1 MILCYV
7 DNMRA
12 SAANEDLCWE
22 VMHTVSTKLAY
33 LGIQIATRKTR
44 PPSTSPGPWAGS
56 VISTQKEGIGV
67 RISQDKWAKTKA
79 LLQHTL
85 DLIDGQGPIPLKI
98 LESYRGSLVY
108 VQRTYPSITPYL
120 KEYHLTIDLW
130 RPDRDVEG
138 WRLSRSQPLVG
149 PYPQAPE
156 FVYPVPQ
163 FCDDVVAL
171 LSLFAADVPPTRFV
185 RSKSI
190 HTAQYGYADAS
201 GGGYGNTM
209 GALDSISYSHGIWG
223 SECDG
228 HSSNFRELANLVRT
242 IDQGVQSGQLQHAE
256 VWIFTDNS
264 TAESVF
270 WRGHSSSPL

>member
-1 MILCYV
+1 
-7 DNMRA
+7 
-12 SAANEDLCWE
+12 
-22 VMHTVSTKLAY
+22 MHTVSTKLAY

-56 VISTQKEGIGV
+56 VESTQKEGIGV

-98 LESYRGSLVY
+98 RESYRGSLVY

-120 KEYHLTIDLW
+120 KGYHLTIDSW
-130 RPDRDVEG
+130 RLDRDAEG

-149 PYPQAPE
+149 PYPEAPE
-156 FVYPVPQ
+156 FVYPLPR
-163 FCDDVVAL
+163 FRDDVVAL